1 MIGYNNSGGVGMS
14 GIKVERPDKDRLEAM
29 GVSSW
34 PIWEKEVSKFDWS
47 YDQEEVCYI
56 LDGEVTVQT
65 KDGGSVS
72 FGPGDL
78 VTFPKGMECKWDIK
92 SPVRKHYSFN

>member
-1 MIGYNNSGGVGMS
+1 MS